1 MSISRRSF
9 VLSAGTTLAAL
20 AGSPRLVLPWRRRYS
35 IVIRG
40 GTVFDGLGNQG
51 VEADLA
57 IEDGRIVAIGK
68 NLRDEGAV
76 EIDARGM
83 AVAPGFID
91 IHSHGDGSLWEDPRA
106 ESIVRQGVTT
116 IVVGQDGSSRAPKG
130 ASPDE
135 DNGRHAFSSFRE
147 FWQSLAT
154 LQPSVNVA
162 SMVGLGTIRGVVIGN
177 VNRPATPDEIARMT
191 QLVEQA
197 LADGACGASSGLEYT
212 PGAFATRDELIAL
225 CKPLAS
231 RRLAYATHMRNED
244 DHVLEAVD
252 ESIAVAMGA
261 NCPLQI
267 SHLKTEGPRNWH
279 KLDEIFAHIHRARG
293 SLEIAATPSGE
304 SRKGQTPMKKG
315 ASSGSSR
322 SRRAAPT
329 KAGAMKSEDP
339 GIDVA
344 FDRYPYIAYQT
355 GLSNLFPVWS
365 RDGSTEDFLRRLD
378 DPATAEKIRRETV
391 AKVELIG
398 GWDNVQ
404 ISGISNYADMAAD
417 GKRVGSF
424 AKTQQLEPY
433 ALIVALLQRG
443 KGNVGMVGFAMSED
457 NLDRILAHPQGMVCS
472 DGGAFALDGPTHKG
486 HPHPRGLGTFP
497 RVLGRYV
504 REKKALTLASAIHK
518 MSGFPASRIGV
529 KDRGRLAPGMAADV
543 VVFDPSTVEDKST
556 FEEPFQ
562 YPVGIKAVV
571 VNGVVALRDAQRSSE
586 RSGQGLRQG
595 DRG

>member
-9 VLSAGTTLAAL
+9 VLTAGTTLAAL
-20 AGSPRLVLPWRRRYS
+20 AGSPRLVLPWRRRYAL
-35 IVIRG
+35 VIRG
-40 GTVFDGLGNQG
+40 GTVFDGLGG
-51 VEADLA
+51 PGIEADVA
-57 IEDGRIVAIGK
+57 IEDGRVVAIGK
-68 NLRDEGAV
+68 HLADQGAV

-106 ESIVRQGVTT
+106 ESVVRQGVTT
-116 IVVGQDGSSRAPKG
+116 IVVGQDGSSRAPTG
-130 ASPDE
+130 TTPDE
-135 DNGRHAFSSFRE
+135 DNGRHAFQGFPQ
-147 FWQSLAT
+147 FWQSLET
-154 LQPSVNVA
+154 LKPSVNVA
-162 SMVGLGTIRGVVIGN
+162 SMVGLGTVRGIVIGN
-177 VNRPATPDEIARMT
+177 VNRPATADETARMT

-197 LADGACGASSGLEYT
+197 LVDGACGASSGLEYT

-231 RRLAYATHMRNED
+231 RRLPYATHMRNED
-244 DHVLEAVD
+244 DHVLDAVD
-252 ESIAVAMGA
+252 ESIAVATGA
-261 NCPLQI
+261 GCPLQI
-267 SHLKTEGPRNWH
+267 SHLKTEGPRNWP
-279 KLDEIFAHIHRARG
+279 KLDEIFAQVHRARG
-293 SLEIAATPSGE
+293 SLDIAAVPAGDA
-304 SRKGQTPMKKG
+304 RKAAASTKKKS
-315 ASSGSSR
+315 AKTR
-322 SRRAAPT
+322 PIPAP
-329 KAGAMKSEDP
+329 KKSQDPP

-365 RDGSTEDFLRRLD
+365 RDGSTDDFLRRLD

-404 ISGISNYADMAAD
+404 ISGVSNYADAAAD

-433 ALIVALLQRG
+433 ALAVALLQRG

-472 DGGAFALDGPTHKG
+472 DGGAYALDGPTHKG

-504 REKKALTLASAIHK
+504 RERKALSLESAIRK
-518 MSGFPASRIGV
+518 MSALPASRIGLT
-529 KDRGRLAPGMAADV
+529 DRGRLAPGMAADV
-543 VVFDPSTVEDKST
+543 VIFDPSTVQDKAT
-556 FEEPFQ
+556 YDDAFQ
-562 YPVGIKAVV
+562 YPVGIKAVI
-571 VNGVVALRDAQRSSE
+571 VNGVVALRDGE
-586 RSGQGLRQG
+586 RATDHSGRGLPAKKA
-595 DRG
+595 